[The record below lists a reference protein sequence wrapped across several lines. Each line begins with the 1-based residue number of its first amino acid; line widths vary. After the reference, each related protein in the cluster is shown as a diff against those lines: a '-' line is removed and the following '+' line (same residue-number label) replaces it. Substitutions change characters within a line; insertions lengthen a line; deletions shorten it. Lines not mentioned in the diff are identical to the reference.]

1 MAAIS
6 RRAMVLCSHPG
17 RLLDYSVQLNRLEFY
32 HLSLCQDLDEVRKA
46 LSSQQRYGLF
56 IHDDFV
62 PGPSELMNLKTLSQG
77 NAFHHFVLVGSYSP
91 EQKSGL
97 YQWAWRNRVP
107 LLQVLDKPLSL
118 AQLREVTSS
127 VVLYHSEDEQPI
139 HSSVSEICDY
149 QAPTEA
155 RCGAGRR

>member
-6 RRAMVLCSHPG
+6 RRAMVLCAHPG
-17 RLLDYSVQLNRLEFY
+17 RLLDYSVLLNRLEFY

-46 LSSQQRYGLF
+46 LSSQLRYSLF
-56 IHDDFV
+56 ILDDFV
-62 PGPSELMNLKTLSQG
+62 PGPSELMSLRTLSQS
-77 NAFHHFVLVGSYSP
+77 NAFRQFALAGNYSA
-91 EQKSGL
+91 EQKTGL

-127 VVLYHSEDEQPI
+127 MVLYHSEDEQPI
-139 HSSVSEICDY
+139 RASVGEIRDY
-149 QAPTEA
+149 QAPAEE
-155 RCGAGRR
+155 RCGSGCR

>member
-17 RLLDYSVQLNRLEFY
+17 RLLDYSVLFNRLEFY
-32 HLSLCQDLDEVRKA
+32 HLSLCQDMDEVRKA
-46 LSSQQRYGLF
+46 LSSQQRYSLLVL
-56 IHDDFV
+56 DDFV
-62 PGPSELMNLKTLSQG
+62 PGAGELMSLKTLSQS
-77 NAFHHFVLVGSYSP
+77 NAFRQFVLAGNYSA
-91 EQKSGL
+91 EEKTGL

-127 VVLYHSEDEQPI
+127 MVLYHSEDAQLI
-139 HSSVSEICDY
+139 RASVAEIRDY
-149 QAPTEA
+149 QVSGEQ
-155 RCGAGRR
+155 RRDSACC

>member
-17 RLLDYSVQLNRLEFY
+17 RLLDYSALLNRLEFY
-32 HLSLCQDLDEVRKA
+32 HLSLCQDLDAVRKA
-46 LSSQQRYGLF
+46 LSSQQRYSLF
-56 IHDDFV
+56 IYDDFV
-62 PGPSELMNLKTLSQG
+62 PGANELMSLQILARG
-77 NAFHHFVLVGSYSP
+77 NAFRQFVLAGSYSA
-91 EQKSGL
+91 EEKAGL

-127 VVLYHSEDEQPI
+127 LVLYHSEDEQPI
-139 HSSVSEICDY
+139 RASVGEIRDY
-149 QAPTEA
+149 QVPGE
-155 RCGAGRR
+155 GRRDCAGY